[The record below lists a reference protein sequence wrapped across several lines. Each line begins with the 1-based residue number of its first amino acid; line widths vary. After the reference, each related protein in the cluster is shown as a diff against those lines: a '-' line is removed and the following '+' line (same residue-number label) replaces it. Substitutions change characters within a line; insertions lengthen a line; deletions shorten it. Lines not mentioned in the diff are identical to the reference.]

1 MIPKVSFSSSELA
14 VGDPASL
21 CYLCDSRPKEQPMQ
35 IHPSEDTPAI
45 PVRVRTVIALALVAV
60 LSSTQAWSVDSASAP
75 CDTPQHHQFDFWVG
89 DWQVFDA
96 KTNQLV
102 AFDHVEKHSHG
113 CIVQQNLTMVTD
125 LYRRQDVGYRMT
137 GIGVNRFDGESWL
150 ELWADNQWG
159 AIVLRGMPAAGKAM
173 VLTTIIPSRN
183 RDLRLEWEKRP
194 DGSVRALQYVAPTG
208 SGKWELYGDL
218 IYRPNR

>member
-1 MIPKVSFSSSELA
+1 MQTHPSKHALA
-14 VGDPASL
+14 VPA
-21 CYLCDSRPKEQPMQ
+21 
-35 IHPSEDTPAI
+35 
-45 PVRVRTVIALALVAV
+45 RVSTVIALALVAV
-60 LSSTQAWSVDSASAP
+60 LSPGESRPADSANAP
-75 CDTPQHHQFDFWVG
+75 CDTAQHHQFDFWVG

-96 KTNQLV
+96 RTHQLV
-102 AFDHVEKHSHG
+102 AFDRVEKHSHG

-125 LYRRQDVGYRMT
+125 LYRRQGVSYRMT

-159 AIVLRGMPAAGKAM
+159 AIVLRGMPDAGKAM

>member
-1 MIPKVSFSSSELA
+1 
-14 VGDPASL
+14 
-21 CYLCDSRPKEQPMQ
+21 MQ
-35 IHPSEDTPAI
+35 IHPSEDTLAI

-60 LSSTQAWSVDSASAP
+60 LSSAQSRSVDSATAP

-159 AIVLRGMPAAGKAM
+159 AIVLRGMPGAGKAM